1 MAIASQANVGGI
13 ASASVISTAISPK
26 LTPFGVI
33 LALLGYAIGTYG
45 GYISAILMK
54 LISANY

>member
-13 ASASVISTAISPK
+13 ASASVIATAISPK
-26 LTPFGVI
+26 LTSLGVI

-45 GYISAILMK
+45 GYISALLMQWVSQK
-54 LISANY
+54 Y

>member
-13 ASASVISTAISPK
+13 ASASVVASAISPL
-26 LTPFGVI
+26 LTPLGVI

-45 GYISAILMK
+45 GYISALLMQWVGQT
-54 LISANY
+54 Y